1 MNKAENVKT
10 HAEPLI
16 RLAKRD
22 AVPLKKK
29 VMVYSGAILA
39 ALIIDALFIVLVTGL
54 NPLEV
59 YGEIFLA
66 TFLTPMRF
74 MWTLRDLVS
83 LLCIGIALAPAFK
96 MRFWNIGAEGQVLM
110 GGFATAMCMLFLGQK
125 LPTFLLFAVMLIIHQ
140 PIILV

>member
-1 MNKAENVKT
+1 MNKAENVRT
-10 HAEPLI
+10 HSEPLI

-29 VMVYSGAILA
+29 VMVYSCSILA

-96 MRFWNIGAEGQVLM
+96 MRF
-110 GGFATAMCMLFLGQK
+110 
-125 LPTFLLFAVMLIIHQ
+125 
-140 PIILV
+140 